1 MMYHLR
7 AHSDFYTGNG
17 FEHQFA
23 QRSIKIVE
31 PHGVLKSGSGLEL
44 VVLLVR
50 FHRSEIVGKPEI
62 TDGA

>member
-1 MMYHLR
+1 MYHLR
-7 AHSDFYTGNG
+7 AQGDFYPGDG

-23 QRSIKIVE
+23 QGSVEIVE

-50 FHRSEIVGKPEI
+50 FHRPEIVGKPEI